1 MTTLD
6 AQLPDLSD
14 VPTTDID
21 LHTDENLLDS
31 LNVFAHLR
39 EMGPV
44 VYLEKY
50 EMYALTRFAEVS
62 AVLKDWETFNSADG
76 VVFNE
81 HYNALKT
88 TSLHTHGAEHDEIK
102 HIESRPLA
110 PDKLAEL
117 LPVLRSYAENL
128 VGKLAGRTTVD
139 AVRDIAMPMPMD
151 IVHNLVGLS
160 DEVDRDDLYTWGVA
174 AFNSAGPMHAPR
186 TVPGLECIGTFFEY
200 AVPNIPAKIKPGG
213 WADQLFANGQ
223 AAGWD
228 EAKCRGVM
236 LDYVFPSLDTTI
248 HAISAGLLLFAEH
261 PDQWDKVRADRS
273 LLKSAV
279 YEIMRLAA
287 PAQYFNRTVTR
298 DVELGG
304 VSIPAGSR
312 VLMMFASANRDERV
326 FPDPERF
333 DVERNPTQMLSWGG
347 GKHACLGKA
356 LARMELTV
364 LFDVLADHFSR
375 FEAGERSYE
384 INNNTR
390 GLEHL
395 ELTLT
400 PATRI

>member
-1 MTTLD
+1 MTTTVEIPRPPLD
-6 AQLPDLSD
+6 E
-14 VPTTDID
+14 VPSTDID

-31 LNVFAHLR
+31 LNVYARLR
-39 EMGPV
+39 ELGPV
-44 VYLEKY
+44 VWLEKY
-50 EMYALTRFAEVS
+50 QMYALTRFAEVTE
-62 AVLKDWETFNSADG
+62 VLKDWETYNSADG

-81 HYNALKT
+81 YYNALKT

-117 LPVLRSYAENL
+117 QPVLRSYAEDL

-151 IVHNLVGLS
+151 IVTNLVGLS
-160 DEVDRDDLYTWGVA
+160 DDVDRDDVYTWGVA
-174 AFNSAGPMHAPR
+174 AFNSAGPLHASR
-186 TVPGLECIGTFFEY
+186 TMPGLECIGTFMTY
-200 AVPNIPAKIKPGG
+200 AEKHIPDDIKPGG
-213 WADQLFANGQ
+213 WAAQLFENGR

-248 HAISAGLLLFAEH
+248 HAMTAGLLLFAQNPE
-261 PDQWDKVRADRS
+261 QWQKVRADRK

-279 YEIMRLAA
+279 YEIMRLAS

-298 DVELGG
+298 DVVLGG
-304 VSIPAGSR
+304 VNIPAGSR
-312 VLMMFASANRDERV
+312 VLMMFGSANRDEIV
-326 FPDPERF
+326 FPDPDRF
-333 DVERNPTQMLSWGG
+333 DVERNPTNMVSWGG

-364 LFDVLADHFSR
+364 LFDVLADHYER
-375 FEAGERSYE
+375 FEAGAYTYE
-384 INNNTR
+384 VNNNTR
-390 GLEHL
+390 GLHYL
-395 ELTLT
+395 ELTLI
-400 PATRI
+400 PVGD

>member
-1 MTTLD
+1 MTTTVETPRP
-6 AQLPDLSD
+6 QLGE
-14 VPTTDID
+14 VPSTDID

-31 LNVFAHLR
+31 LNVYARLR
-39 EMGPV
+39 ELGPV

-50 EMYALTRFAEVS
+50 QMYALTRFAEVTE
-62 AVLKDWETFNSADG
+62 VLKDWETYNSADG

-81 HYNALKT
+81 YYNALKT

-128 VGKLAGRTTVD
+128 VANLAGRTTVD

-151 IVHNLVGLS
+151 IITNLVGLS
-160 DEVDRDDLYTWGVA
+160 DDVDRDDVYTWGVA
-174 AFNSAGPMHAPR
+174 AFNSAGPLHAPR
-186 TVPGLECIGTFFEY
+186 TMPGLECIGTFMTY
-200 AVPNIPAKIKPGG
+200 AEKHIPADIKPGG
-213 WADQLFANGQ
+213 WAAQLWENGH

-248 HAISAGLLLFAEH
+248 HAITAGLLLFAQNPQEW
-261 PDQWDKVRADRS
+261 QKIRADRK

-279 YEIMRLAA
+279 YEIMRLAS

-298 DVELGG
+298 DVVLGG
-304 VSIPAGSR
+304 VAIPAGSR
-312 VLMMFASANRDERV
+312 VLMMFGSANRDERV
-326 FPDPERF
+326 FPDPDRF
-333 DVERNPTQMLSWGG
+333 DVERNPTNMVSWGG

-364 LFDVLADHFSR
+364 LFDVLADHFER
-375 FEAGERSYE
+375 FEAGEYTYE
-384 INNNTR
+384 VNNNTR
-390 GLEHL
+390 GLHSL
-395 ELTLT
+395 ELTLV
-400 PATRI
+400 PAGS